1 MDITTGQAAA
11 ELLSHDNI
19 TILCHRKPDGDTL
32 GSGYALHKALT
43 QLGRRSVVRCA
54 DPCPPGMAEFMTRD
68 NCGDFSQ
75 DYVVAVDV
83 ADSKLLGTLEDEYA
97 GRVDMVIDHHPSNT
111 HYGKKT
117 LLLPEAAAT
126 TEIVAGLLPFMQ
138 VELTAEIATCL
149 YVGLA
154 TDTGCFRYA
163 NTTASTLRTAAV
175 MLEAGINC
183 GELNRVLFETKSPGR
198 VAVECSILQGLEY
211 FYHGQCAV
219 MTIPMALQE
228 LHDVEDSEL
237 DGLAAL
243 PRQIEGVWV
252 GVTIRE
258 KPDDCRI
265 SVRTTKEADSSAIC
279 AAFGGGGHLRASGC
293 TIEGSVEHAKEL
305 LVEEIGRQLC
315 IPG

>member
-11 ELLSHDNI
+11 ELLGHDNI

-32 GSGYALHKALT
+32 GSGYALHKALS
-43 QLGRRSVVRCA
+43 QLGKRSVVRCA
-54 DPCPPGMAEFMTRD
+54 DPCPPSMAEFMTQD
-68 NCGDFSQ
+68 SYGDLSEA
-75 DYVVAVDV
+75 YVVAVDV
-83 ADSKLLGTLEDEYA
+83 ADCKLLGTLEGEYM
-97 GRVDMVIDHHPSNT
+97 GRVDLVIDHHPSNT
-111 HYGKKT
+111 RYGRQT
-117 LLLPEAAAT
+117 LLQPEAAAT
-126 TEIVAGLLPFMQ
+126 TEIVAGLLPLMG
-138 VELTAEIATCL
+138 VELTTEIATCL

-163 NTTASTLRTAAV
+163 NTTADTLRIAAV
-175 MLEAGINC
+175 MLEAGIDS
-183 GELNRVLFETKSPGR
+183 GELNRVLFETKSAGR
-198 VAVECSILQGLEY
+198 IAVECSILQSVEY
-211 FYHGQCAV
+211 FYDGHCVV
-219 MTIPMALQE
+219 MVIPMALQT

-293 TIEGSVEHAKEL
+293 TIQGSVEHAKQL
-305 LVEEIGRQLC
+305 LVDEIGRQIC

>member
-1 MDITTGQAAA
+1 MDITTVQTAE
-11 ELLSHDNI
+11 ELLRHDNI

-32 GSGYALHKALT
+32 GSGYALHKALA
-43 QLGRRSVVRCA
+43 QLGKRSVVRCA
-54 DPCPPGMAEFMTRD
+54 DPCPPDMAEFMTQD
-68 NCGDFSQ
+68 DCGDFTE

-83 ADSKLLGTLEDEYA
+83 ADSKLLGTLEAEY
-97 GRVDMVIDHHPSNT
+97 GERVDLVIDHHPSNRR
-111 HYGKKT
+111 YGEKT
-117 LLLPEAAAT
+117 LLVSTAAAT
-126 TEIVAGLLPFMQ
+126 TEIVAELLPLLQ
-138 VELTAEIATCL
+138 VELTAAIATCL

-175 MLEAGINC
+175 MLECGIDS
-183 GELNRVLFETKSPGR
+183 GEINRVLFETKSAGR
-198 VAVECSILQGLEY
+198 IAVECSILQTVEY
-211 FYHGQCAV
+211 FYRGRCAV
-219 MTIPMALQE
+219 MIIPMALQA

-243 PRQIEGVWV
+243 PRQIAGVWV
-252 GVTIRE
+252 GITIRE

-293 TIEGSVEHAKEL
+293 TIEGGVEHAKKL

-315 IPG
+315 RMG

>member
-1 MDITTGQAAA
+1 MDITIAQAAA
-11 ELLSHDNI
+11 ELLLQDNI

-32 GSGYALHKALT
+32 GSGYALHQALA
-43 QLGRRSVVRCA
+43 QLGKGSVVRCA
-54 DPCPPGMAEFMTRD
+54 DPCPPNMAEVMTQTVPHSLQE
-68 NCGDFSQ
+68 C
-75 DYVVAVDV
+75 YVVAVDV
-83 ADSKLLGTLEDEYA
+83 ADSKLLGALEAEYA
-97 GRVDMVIDHHPSNT
+97 DRVNLVIDHHPSNT
-111 HYGKKT
+111 RYGEKT
-117 LLLPEAAAT
+117 LLAPEAAST
-126 TEIVAGLLPFMQ
+126 TELVGRLLPLLG
-138 VELTAEIATCL
+138 VTLTPSIATCL

-163 NTTASTLRTAAV
+163 NTTADTLRMAAQ
-175 MLEAGINC
+175 MLECGIDS

-198 VAVECSILQGLEY
+198 VAVECSILQSMEY
-211 FYHGQCAV
+211 FYQGHCAV
-219 MTIPMALQE
+219 MTIPMALQT

-258 KPDDCRI
+258 KPEECRI
-265 SVRTTKEADSSAIC
+265 SVRTTREADASAIC

-293 TIEGSVEHAKEL
+293 TITGTVAFAKER

-315 IPG
+315 MLG